1 MKVDKLKIIEDV
13 HENIN
18 NTNDTNLVLA
28 SDFTETISEAFKE
41 EEGLAV
47 RETDQESRENT
58 AKILLGSVMVKKLL
72 LKWKMTI
79 KTLAQHKN

>member
-28 SDFTETISEAFKE
+28 SDFAETISEAFKE
-41 EEGLAV
+41 DWIRDGYKVTSEKK
-47 RETDQESRENT
+47 DFHKDSST
-58 AKILLGSVMVKKLL
+58 AK
-72 LKWKMTI
+72 
-79 KTLAQHKN
+79 